1 MEYVSPISAPRIA
14 YLRGLNDRCRRRCPS
29 SWRGGS
35 SIAAA
40 TSRHSTARLVS
51 LPIRVSLRRPSRPL
65 TGPRTETVCGY
76 HVDGPGIASAKEG
89 TSERSSMPAAEW
101 RLSSLSSLSPFLT
114 FVNASRAATPSE
126 TAKGEKPT
134 LSVVRLS
141 SERRL

>member
-14 YLRGLNDRCRRRCPS
+14 YLRGLNDRCHRRRCPS
-29 SWRGGS
+29 SWREGGS

-51 LPIRVSLRRPSRPL
+51 LPIRVPLRRPSRPL
-65 TGPRTETVCGY
+65 TGPRMETVCGY
-76 HVDGPGIASAKEG
+76 HVDGPGIASAKER
-89 TSERSSMPAAEW
+89 TSERASMPAAEW
-101 RLSSLSSLSPFLT
+101 RLSSLSPFLT

-134 LSVVRLS
+134 HSVVRPSL
-141 SERRL
+141 ERRL